1 MKQCLICGSPCREKY
16 CKEHAK
22 EQYNARRKQWHKER
36 QRANTKRFIGCDE
49 DCFNC
54 LYPDC
59 RKPAASFK
67 ADKDA
72 KKSRAVVTSESS
84 SRMYTLELG
93 GYGGPRPNISRKFYV

>member
-1 MKQCLICGSPCREKY
+1 MSKQCLICGSPCRQKY
-16 CKEHAK
+16 CKNCAK
-22 EQYNARRKQWHKER
+22 EAYKQNHVNSKG
-36 QRANTKRFIGCDE
+36 TGKRFSGCDE